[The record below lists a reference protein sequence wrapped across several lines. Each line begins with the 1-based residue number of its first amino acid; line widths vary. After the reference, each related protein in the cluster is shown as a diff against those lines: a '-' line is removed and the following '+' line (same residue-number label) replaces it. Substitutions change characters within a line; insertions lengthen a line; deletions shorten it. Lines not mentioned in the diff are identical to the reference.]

1 MVIVND
7 GQCQYSL
14 CIAFTDFDGALIDNL
29 IFSGRRQ
36 RLEGAEDSDLQ
47 ALRRDQPDRFGNA
60 NKYIMCTSC

>member
-7 GQCQYSL
+7 GRCQYFH
-14 CIAFTDFDGALIDNL
+14 CIAFTDFDGALIVNL
-29 IFSGRRQ
+29 IFSGCRQ

-60 NKYIMCTSC
+60 KNSMCTLC